1 MVKMGLKNDEYVEK
15 LKALKEN
22 DLLYSAYY
30 DESTETVES
39 DAYLFK
45 EYVKAPPKK
54 TGDTSGVWARLTH
67 AVVEGNKVTPLKV
80 QHTAP
85 DGTKTESDD
94 NIVTDLTYGV
104 FLTENEAFKAIEE
117 QFLKMYNAA
126 KNAVK

>member
-1 MVKMGLKNDEYVEK
+1 MVKMGLKNEDYVEK
-15 LKALKEN
+15 LKALKKN

-30 DESTETVES
+30 DESTGTVES
-39 DAYLFK
+39 DMYLFK
-45 EYVKAPPKK
+45 EYVKAPPKR

-67 AVVEGNKVTPLKV
+67 AILQDNKIIPLKL
-80 QHTAP
+80 QHTAA
-85 DGTKTESDD
+85 DGTKTDSEDS
-94 NIVTDLTYGV
+94 IVTDLTYGV